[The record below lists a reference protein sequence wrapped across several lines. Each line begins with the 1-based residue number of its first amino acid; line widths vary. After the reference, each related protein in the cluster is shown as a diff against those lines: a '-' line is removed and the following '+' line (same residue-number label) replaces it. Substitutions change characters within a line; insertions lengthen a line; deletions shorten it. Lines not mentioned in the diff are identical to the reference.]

1 MHPTILTPLGKLFYL
16 LQKLRF
22 HEEISKLITEQ
33 NPNLETFYKSISIKN
48 FCKRT
53 FCWKSL
59 EPISED
65 NWEEE
70 ANQRIE
76 VLRKRNLKVNFN
88 FDPNLN
94 TDDLTVEIK
103 QMNHSFPFGT
113 AVITPR
119 IRSCYDSNEDDNYCS
134 FVRDNFNWLVDTYT

>member
-1 MHPTILTPLGKLFYL
+1 M
-16 LQKLRF
+16 
-22 HEEISKLITEQ
+22 
-33 NPNLETFYKSISIKN
+33 
-48 FCKRT
+48 
-53 FCWKSL
+53 

-119 IRSCYDSNEDDNYCS
+119 IRSCYDSDEDDNYCS